1 MKIRGVDMNFYHS
14 NNNDDFVKSDYLP
27 AVLRRKQAGM
37 CHSDERSEE
46 ESPMRT
52 QKRFFTRTS
61 FSMFLLLLCS
71 VCAINSYS
79 ADATGAEKNKSPEA
93 NNVNYTFEQLNDNN
107 LKIGLA
113 LSGGAAKGLAHIG
126 VIKALEEAGIQVDYI
141 AGSSMGALIGAAYA
155 SGIPID
161 TLEKIAV
168 NTDWKT
174 SAKLFV
180 PGFSTSGLIDGKR
193 VKEFLY
199 TLYDDKKIENLPI
212 PYAATATDISTGKLF
227 VINKGNLLEAVRASI
242 SIPVVFTPVKYKDI
256 FLVDGGLVDPVPID
270 VVREMGADFVI
281 AVHVI
286 HTELPSQEKEYIE
299 IDNLNNGKKKLAPL
313 ENLSRRIAEYLNKTD
328 DEADDT
334 KSDKKNEPP
343 KMAQISQN
351 TLRIA
356 QDAIA
361 QLQIELYKPDLVIE
375 PDTRCIN
382 LYEFYRGQDAI
393 EIGYKEAMKV
403 LGALKYDAKS
413 KDDND

>member
-1 MKIRGVDMNFYHS
+1 LKKPVFRWTI
-14 NNNDDFVKSDYLP
+14 
-27 AVLRRKQAGM
+27 
-37 CHSDERSEE
+37 
-46 ESPMRT
+46 SPV
-52 QKRFFTRTS
+52 Q
-61 FSMFLLLLCS
+61 
-71 VCAINSYS
+71 VC
-79 ADATGAEKNKSPEA
+79 
-93 NNVNYTFEQLNDNN
+93 
-107 LKIGLA
+107 
-113 LSGGAAKGLAHIG
+113 
-126 VIKALEEAGIQVDYI
+126 
-141 AGSSMGALIGAAYA
+141 
-155 SGIPID
+155 D
-161 TLEKIAV
+161 TLEKIAID
-168 NTDWKT
+168 TDWKT
-174 SAKLFV
+174 VAKLFV
-180 PGFSTSGLIDGKR
+180 PEFSPSGLINGKK

-199 TLYDDKKIENLPI
+199 AFYGDKMIEDLPI
-212 PYAATATDISTGKLF
+212 PFAATATDISTGKLF

-328 DEADDT
+328 DEANDT

-343 KMAQISQN
+343 KVTQISQN
-351 TLRIA
+351 TIRIA
-356 QDAIA
+356 QDIIA
-361 QLQIELYKPDLVIE
+361 NLQIEFYSPDLVIE